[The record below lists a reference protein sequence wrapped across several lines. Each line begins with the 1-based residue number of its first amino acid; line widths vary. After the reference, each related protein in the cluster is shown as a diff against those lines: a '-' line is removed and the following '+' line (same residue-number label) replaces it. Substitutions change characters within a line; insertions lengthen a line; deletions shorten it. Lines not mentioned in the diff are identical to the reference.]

1 MKNIIAI
8 ILILLLANTAKT
20 QTTWAEIPTPTNKD
34 LNMIQFVSDQ
44 IGYVGGDSVLLK
56 TIDGG
61 ATWSEMMLDSIP
73 NSVNQTLDFLDM
85 HWFDENHGI
94 IMAGPWGR
102 GSETFDGG
110 LNWDYLPLASINSGF
125 CQTTS
130 LFFFDEDNGFAG
142 GAGCFEGY
150 IIERFE
156 NGTWSATN
164 HNDPENWNS
173 SDYVTS
179 IEFADELNG
188 FAGTAGG
195 TLLRTDDGGLNW
207 DTISTPA
214 GNYAITDFIFYPD
227 GTIIA
232 THENGN
238 QFGIMISDDGGLT
251 WEVDGETGTFFYP
264 RMSAAHIDNN
274 GTTYLGGIETNSNLQ
289 GVIFD
294 NSGEFWNW
302 GSVGRPIN
310 DITSYGDSTTFLVGD
325 SGAIYVNVLLTTLGI
340 TDTPTLE
347 FTLAPNPAHNHIQVA
362 GLDEEVLGYTISDI
376 SGRTVLAVNETAFD
390 RFEINVSNLTKGCYF
405 LNLQT
410 EQGQGTKRFIK
421 L

>member
-1 MKNIIAI
+1 MKNTIAI
-8 ILILLLANTAKT
+8 ILILLLANTAKS

-94 IMAGPWGR
+94 IMAGPWGG

-110 LNWDYLPLASINSGF
+110 LNWDYLSIANLGF

-142 GAGCFEGY
+142 GAGCFEGH

-156 NGTWSATN
+156 NGTWSTTN

-179 IEFADELNG
+179 IEFYDDMNG
-188 FAGTAGG
+188 FAGTVNG

-207 DTISTPA
+207 DTIPNIA
-214 GNYAITDFIFYPD
+214 GDSAITDFIFYD
-227 GTIIA
+227 ADVVRA
-232 THENGN
+232 THKNN
-238 QFGIMISDDGGLT
+238 SQFGVMISNDGGLT
-251 WEVDGETGTFFYP
+251 WGVDWETATFLYP
-264 RMSAAHIDNN
+264 GLNAAHIAAN
-274 GTTYLGGIETNSNLQ
+274 GTTYLGGGGSNSNIQ
-289 GVIFD
+289 GVIFE
-294 NSGEFWNW
+294 NSGIFWNW
-302 GSVGRPIN
+302 VSVDQPIN

-325 SGAIYVNVLLTTLGI
+325 SGAIYVNVLPTTLGI
-340 TDTPTLE
+340 TDTPTIE

-362 GLDEEVLGYTISDI
+362 GLDEEVLGFTISDI

-410 EQGQGTKRFIK
+410 EQGQGTKRFVK